1 MADEKE
7 KIKPVETETTE
18 LTDKQQYIKSQM
30 KDLSAKVQSLMFQ
43 LDQVKAAQ
51 QVFKQAFL
59 DASKEVSEEIS
70 AESKK

>member
-30 KDLSAKVQSLMFQ
+30 KDLSAKVQALMFQ

-51 QVFKQAFL
+51 QVFKQAFAE
-59 DASKEVSEEIS
+59 ASKEVMEEG
-70 AESKK
+70 ENK

>member
-7 KIKPVETETTE
+7 KVKPVETETIE

-51 QVFKQAFL
+51 QVFKQAFAE
-59 DASKEVSEEIS
+59 ASKEVMEENKTD
-70 AESKK
+70 E